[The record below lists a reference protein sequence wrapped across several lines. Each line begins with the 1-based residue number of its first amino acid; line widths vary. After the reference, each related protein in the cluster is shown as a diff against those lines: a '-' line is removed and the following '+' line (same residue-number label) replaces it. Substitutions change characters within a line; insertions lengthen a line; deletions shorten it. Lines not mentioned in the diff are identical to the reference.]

1 MAKTL
6 VFLLLFTGLSSSL
19 SAQPFELK
27 LQQQPLLQLQP
38 KTLAIAS
45 TVAADKESIWFTSQ
59 YEYPKNATRITQL
72 LLLTLIALVL
82 ALSWFRNKKR
92 KAVLLQALASG
103 QASHDRM
110 QWLMAVLDNF
120 PGMVLISDAN
130 GKPMLANKAYNN
142 CVQSDA
148 AKADSHPDSI
158 ISIVNSQSDE
168 YAIADKYYRLCRE
181 VIRHNDGHEYHI
193 TVFADFTEL
202 KQRKQELK
210 FSQQQAIDALK
221 ARESFL
227 GIISHE
233 LRTPLAAMI
242 GLMELLRPE
251 LKSTENQELMKNA
264 QASAERLKALV
275 NDILDF
281 SKMEADQ
288 LQLDVS
294 QGNIF
299 AELGSMLRT
308 LEAGARVKGLK
319 FIVDWQPTNLC
330 HAELDW
336 LRLSQLVN
344 NLVSNAIK
352 FTQKGLVKVS
362 VSNTEHKLYLSVEDT
377 GCGMTPAQLLTLFQP
392 FVQGDPSINRNYGG
406 SGLGMSIVEH
416 LVQLMGGD
424 IKVESQLGQGTQ
436 VCVSLPAVFH
446 PLALDMVPDVQT
458 QNDKLTGWLM
468 QWGVNIHQLGTYGLT
483 VEEFN
488 LASYIYPDL
497 LLNALCVSNNN
508 EQHNTPINLKYVGK
522 VLVADD
528 DPINRFL
535 FQKQL
540 KKLGLDVVTV
550 NDGREALDYLTHHLE
565 EIDLLITDC
574 HMPNLNGYDL
584 VRQLRAK
591 SKFTALPIIGCTAED
606 SRLVVEK
613 AQSVGMDELVY
624 KPYSF
629 YTLSTMLGR
638 YCRLQATDVGQDK
651 LDWLNE
657 YEIEE
662 QLELSAVVRDS
673 LIADKTQLLEQSIP
687 LAAIGHRIKGA
698 ANALNL
704 HELASLACA
713 CETVTAANASLA
725 TKRLADE
732 IDSVI
737 TAINTWLSEQYL

>member
-1 MAKTL
+1 MTAQQMAKPV

-19 SAQPFELK
+19 LAHSFELK
-27 LQQQPLLQLQP
+27 PQEQLQP
-38 KTLAIAS
+38 KTLVTAP
-45 TVAADKESIWFTSQ
+45 TVTAGQESIALTSQ
-59 YEYPKNATRITQL
+59 LKYDETLSRFFQL
-72 LLLTLIALVL
+72 ILFTLISLVL
-82 ALSWFRNKKR
+82 ALNFLRSKKR
-92 KAVLLQALASG
+92 KVFLSQALASG
-103 QASHDRM
+103 QASHDQM

-130 GKPMLANKAYNN
+130 GKPMLANKAYNT
-142 CVQSDA
+142 CVQSGSA
-148 AKADSHPDSI
+148 TNPDSI
-158 ISIVNSQSDE
+158 ISVGNSQSDE
-168 YAIADKYYRLCRE
+168 YAIADKYYRISRE

-210 FSQQQAIDALK
+210 LSQQQAVDALK

-242 GLMELLRPE
+242 GLMELLKPE
-251 LKSTENQELMKNA
+251 LKSTQNQELMKNA

-288 LQLDVS
+288 LLLDIY

-299 AELGSMLRT
+299 DELGSMLRT
-308 LEAGARVKGLK
+308 LEAGARVKGLE
-319 FIVDWQPTNLC
+319 FIVDWQPTRLC
-330 HAELDW
+330 HAKLDW

-352 FTQKGLVKVS
+352 FTQQGLVKVS
-362 VSNTEHKLYLSVEDT
+362 VSNTEQQLYLSIEDS
-377 GCGMTPAQLLTLFQP
+377 GCGMTSAQLLTLFQP

-416 LVQLMGGD
+416 LVQLMGGE
-424 IKVESQLGQGTQ
+424 IKVQSQHGQGTQ

-446 PLALDMVPDVQT
+446 PLTQAIVPDVQT

-468 QWGVNIHQLGTYGLT
+468 QWGVNLHQQGACGLPLD
-483 VEEFN
+483 EFN
-488 LASYIYPDL
+488 LSSNIYPDL
-497 LLNALCVSNNN
+497 LLNALCLPNEL
-508 EQHNTPINLKYVGK
+508 EQHNTPTNLKYAGK

-540 KKLGLDVVTV
+540 KKLGLEVVTV
-550 NDGREALDYLTHHLE
+550 NDGLEALDYLTHHLGA
-565 EIDLLITDC
+565 ITLLITDC

-584 VRQLRAK
+584 VRKLRAK
-591 SKFTALPIIGCTAED
+591 SEFKALPIIGCTAED
-606 SRLVVEK
+606 SRLVAEK
-613 AQSVGMDELVY
+613 AQCVGMDELIY

-629 YTLSTMLGR
+629 YTLSTLLGR
-638 YCRLQATDVGQDK
+638 YCRLQPTDAGQDK

-662 QLELSAVVRDS
+662 QLEFSAVVRDS
-673 LIADKTQLLEQSIP
+673 LIADKAQLVEQAIP
-687 LAAIGHRIKGA
+687 LAAICHRIKGA

-704 HELASLACA
+704 HELASLAYA
-713 CETVTAANASLA
+713 CETVSAANASLA
-725 TKRLADE
+725 TKRLVDE
-732 IDSVI
+732 IDCII
-737 TAINTWLSEQYL
+737 TAINNWLSKQYL